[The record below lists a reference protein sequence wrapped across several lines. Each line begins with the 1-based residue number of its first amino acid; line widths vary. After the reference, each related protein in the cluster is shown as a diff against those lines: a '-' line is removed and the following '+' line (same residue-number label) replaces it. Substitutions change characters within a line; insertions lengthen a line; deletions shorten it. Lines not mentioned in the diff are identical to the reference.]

1 LSRQHASLVIL
12 INTILLP
19 LAIEIVIHTLDSKSL
34 SRACLSISKNCAIVP
49 LDAGIDHWLADTFE
63 NLVLRHLL
71 SRHKIERELLSIFG
85 VKHKNLIVPNFPD
98 AAPLLRIC

>member
-1 LSRQHASLVIL
+1 MSRQHASLVI
-12 INTILLP
+12 NTTLFP
-19 LAIEIVIHTLDSKSL
+19 LVIRSVIHTLDSKSL

-49 LDAGIDHWLADTFE
+49 LDAGINNWLADTVE

-71 SRHKIERELLSIFG
+71 TRHKIERELLSIFG

-98 AAPLLRIC
+98 AAPLLLIR